1 MKHSIFALSLVL
13 APLFCQ
19 AQDFRR
25 HQISAYVNLGN
36 ANTHDFE
43 IEKDDFFQ
51 IDPDDPEGYYDCGLP
66 IQHAGYGISYS
77 YSVNENLKLG
87 VCGGLSF
94 ANDSELY
101 TYENAAIDHHWN
113 KSYIIESKLW
123 YVMPTAEYVWFN
135 KRIVRMYSSAS
146 LGIAHINNEKTL
158 NRTFYK
164 DNIEKQGEYWLY
176 NGSTKESTYSEDYS
190 TSGTKFAYQ
199 VVPFGIEVGSRR
211 CCFFQEWGYG
221 YKGVFMA
228 GIRFSF

>member
-1 MKHSIFALSLVL
+1 
-13 APLFCQ
+13 
-19 AQDFRR
+19 
-25 HQISAYVNLGN
+25 
-36 ANTHDFE
+36 
-43 IEKDDFFQ
+43 
-51 IDPDDPEGYYDCGLP
+51 
-66 IQHAGYGISYS
+66 
-77 YSVNENLKLG
+77 
-87 VCGGLSF
+87 
-94 ANDSELY
+94 
-101 TYENAAIDHHWN
+101 
-113 KSYIIESKLW
+113 
-123 YVMPTAEYVWFN
+123 MPTAEYVWFN

-221 YKGVFMA
+221 YKGIFTA
-228 GIRFSF
+228 GVRFSF